1 MSPVPSFF
9 SSNLDTNTRSPIL
22 LPQALLNSKLNP
34 SGSFKII
41 TTERPLSTTFR
52 AKYGL
57 KAPGLLEDIFREK
70 ASTTLSDHTTR
81 APFKSLIKVPPALN
95 QLRDISLSATNR
107 KKPSKIPF
115 KENIL
120 SIEVPPTIL
129 NYQNSKTNE
138 GKTDKRLQD
147 IHEELV
153 KLRDE
158 NSILNSLIRKL
169 IIEEVEITTLPQE
182 TKNNNDVEIL
192 VKAVKQNPSLLTRI
206 QGLRNLNSSA
216 N

>member
-1 MSPVPSFF
+1 M
-9 SSNLDTNTRSPIL
+9 
-22 LPQALLNSKLNP
+22 
-34 SGSFKII
+34 
-41 TTERPLSTTFR
+41 
-52 AKYGL
+52 
-57 KAPGLLEDIFREK
+57 
-70 ASTTLSDHTTR
+70 
-81 APFKSLIKVPPALN
+81 
-95 QLRDISLSATNR
+95 
-107 KKPSKIPF
+107 
-115 KENIL
+115 

>member
-1 MSPVPSFF
+1 MSPVPTFF
-9 SSNLDTNTRSPIL
+9 SSYPDTNKISPIP

-34 SGSFKII
+34 SGSFIRI

-70 ASTTLSDHTTR
+70 ASTPLSDHTR
-81 APFKSLIKVPPALN
+81 RIPFKSLIKVPPALN
-95 QLRDISLSATNR
+95 QLRDISLTATNR
-107 KKPSKIPF
+107 KKPSEGPF

-120 SIEVPPTIL
+120 SIKVPPTLL
-129 NYQNSKTNE
+129 NYRNSDANE
-138 GKTDKRLQD
+138 GKTDIKPKS
-147 IHEELV
+147 IHEELE
-153 KLRDE
+153 KLCDE

-169 IIEEVEITTLPQE
+169 IVEEVEITTMPQ
-182 TKNNNDVEIL
+182 KSKINNDVEIL
-192 VKAVKQNPSLLTRI
+192 VEAVKQNPSLLTRI